1 MEKRKIFALSLA
13 GFILGAAVS
22 PAGAGAAGMNWD
34 AILRAARERAQEQ
47 EAAKRKLDC
56 EVRRRMYREDPNF
69 FVPPDCP
76 PPERVTKKD
85 TRATDPGG
93 TAR

>member
-13 GFILGAAVS
+13 GLILGASV
-22 PAGAGAAGMNWD
+22 PAGAAGIDWG
-34 AILRAARERAQEQ
+34 AILRAAEKRAQEQ

-56 EVRRRMYREDPNF
+56 EMRRRMYREDPNF

-76 PPERVTKKD
+76 PPPQLGQRESR
-85 TRATDPGG
+85 
-93 TAR
+93 

>member
-1 MEKRKIFALSLA
+1 MRKVIATLSLA

-22 PAGAGAAGMNWD
+22 PVPAGAAGMNWD

-56 EVRRRMYREDPNF
+56 ETRRRMYREDPNF

-76 PPERVTKKD
+76 PPPRFGQRESR
-85 TRATDPGG
+85 
-93 TAR
+93 

>member
-1 MEKRKIFALSLA
+1 MRKKLIAAML
-13 GFILGAAVS
+13 ILGAAVS
-22 PAGAGAAGMNWD
+22 SVPAGAAGIDWG
-34 AILRAARERAQEQ
+34 AILRAAKARAQEQ

-56 EVRRRMYREDPNF
+56 EMRRRMYREDPNF

-93 TAR
+93 AAR